1 MIFVDEKHLSA
12 RLACVASLVPAG
24 ARVADIGSDHAYLPA
39 ALVLDGK
46 IDFAIA
52 GEVVKGP
59 YENAVASLVPA
70 GARVADIGSDHAY
83 LPAALVL
90 DGKIDFAIAG
100 EVVKG
105 PYENAVHEIKDHQLE
120 GRVIPRLADG
130 LAAIEPA
137 DKVDTIT
144 IAGMGGSLIAS
155 ILEKDKNKLT
165 GIKRLVLQPNVG
177 LAAIE
182 PADKVDTITIAGMGG
197 SLIASILEKD
207 KNKLTGIK
215 RLVLQPNVGESQL
228 REWLMNNHYQIMNEK
243 IIEEDN
249 HIYEII
255 VAEPSVVPFRYS
267 KYELDFGP
275 FLLEN
280 KGPIFKK
287 KWQEYL
293 QREAHVIDQMQK
305 AQQPPVKKINEI
317 NQFLSQVK
325 EAIADDNR

>member
-1 MIFVDEKHLSA
+1 MLPLFV
-12 RLACVASLVPAG
+12 
-24 ARVADIGSDHAYLPA
+24 
-39 ALVLDGK
+39 
-46 IDFAIA
+46 
-52 GEVVKGP
+52 
-59 YENAVASLVPA
+59 
-70 GARVADIGSDHAY
+70 IGSDHAY

-120 GRVIPRLADG
+120 GKVIPRLAD
-130 LAAIEPA
+130 
-137 DKVDTIT
+137 
-144 IAGMGGSLIAS
+144 
-155 ILEKDKNKLT
+155 
-165 GIKRLVLQPNVG
+165 G

-228 REWLMNNHYQIMNEK
+228 REWLMNNHYQIMTEK

>member
-12 RLACVASLVPAG
+12 RLACVASLVSAG

-46 IDFAIA
+46 IAFAIA

-59 YENAVASLVPA
+59 YE
-70 GARVADIGSDHAY
+70 
-83 LPAALVL
+83 
-90 DGKIDFAIAG
+90 K
-100 EVVKG
+100 
-105 PYENAVHEIKDHQLE
+105 AVHEIKDHQLE
-120 GRVIPRLADG
+120 GQVIPRLAD
-130 LAAIEPA
+130 
-137 DKVDTIT
+137 
-144 IAGMGGSLIAS
+144 
-155 ILEKDKNKLT
+155 
-165 GIKRLVLQPNVG
+165 G

-280 KGPIFKK
+280 KGPVFRK

>member
-46 IDFAIA
+46 I
-52 GEVVKGP
+52 
-59 YENAVASLVPA
+59 N
-70 GARVADIGSDHAY
+70 
-83 LPAALVL
+83 
-90 DGKIDFAIAG
+90 FAIAG

-120 GRVIPRLADG
+120 GQVIPRLADG

-155 ILEKDKNKLT
+155 ILEKGKNKLT
-165 GIKRLVLQPNVG
+165 
-177 LAAIE
+177 E
-182 PADKVDTITIAGMGG
+182 
-197 SLIASILEKD
+197 
-207 KNKLTGIK
+207 IK

-228 REWLMNNHYQIMNEK
+228 REWLMNNHYQIMTEK

>member
-59 YENAVASLVPA
+59 YENAV
-70 GARVADIGSDHAY
+70 
-83 LPAALVL
+83 
-90 DGKIDFAIAG
+90 
-100 EVVKG
+100 
-105 PYENAVHEIKDHQLE
+105 HEIKDHQLE
-120 GRVIPRLADG
+120 GKVIPRLADG
-130 LAAIEPA
+130 L
-137 DKVDTIT
+137 T
-144 IAGMGGSLIAS
+144 
-155 ILEKDKNKLT
+155 
-165 GIKRLVLQPNVG
+165 
-177 LAAIE
+177 AIE

-228 REWLMNNHYQIMNEK
+228 REWLMNNHYQIMTEK

-287 KWQEYL
+287 KWREYL

>member
-12 RLACVASLVPAG
+12 RLAC
-24 ARVADIGSDHAYLPA
+24 
-39 ALVLDGK
+39 
-46 IDFAIA
+46 
-52 GEVVKGP
+52 
-59 YENAVASLVPA
+59 VASLVPA

-177 LAAIE
+177 
-182 PADKVDTITIAGMGG
+182 
-197 SLIASILEKD
+197 
-207 KNKLTGIK
+207 
-215 RLVLQPNVGESQL
+215 ESQL

-280 KGPIFKK
+280 KGPVFRK

-293 QREAHVIDQMQK
+293 QREAHVIDQMQR

-317 NQFLSQVK
+317 NEFLSQVK

>member
-59 YENAVASLVPA
+59 YENAV
-70 GARVADIGSDHAY
+70 R
-83 LPAALVL
+83 
-90 DGKIDFAIAG
+90 
-100 EVVKG
+100 
-105 PYENAVHEIKDHQLE
+105 EIKDHQLE

-137 DKVDTIT
+137 DKVDI
-144 IAGMGGSLIAS
+144 
-155 ILEKDKNKLT
+155 
-165 GIKRLVLQPNVG
+165 
-177 LAAIE
+177 
-182 PADKVDTITIAGMGG
+182 ITIAGMGG

-228 REWLMNNHYQIMNEK
+228 REWLMNNYYQIMNEK

-267 KYELDFGP
+267 KYELNFGP

-280 KGPIFKK
+280 KGPVFRK

-317 NQFLSQVK
+317 NEFLSQVK

>member
-59 YENAVASLVPA
+59 YENAV
-70 GARVADIGSDHAY
+70 R
-83 LPAALVL
+83 
-90 DGKIDFAIAG
+90 
-100 EVVKG
+100 
-105 PYENAVHEIKDHQLE
+105 EIKDHQLE
-120 GRVIPRLADG
+120 GQVIPRLAD
-130 LAAIEPA
+130 
-137 DKVDTIT
+137 
-144 IAGMGGSLIAS
+144 
-155 ILEKDKNKLT
+155 
-165 GIKRLVLQPNVG
+165 G

-228 REWLMNNHYQIMNEK
+228 REWLMNNYYQIMNEK

-280 KGPIFKK
+280 KGPVFRK

-317 NQFLSQVK
+317 NEFLSQVK
-325 EAIADDNR
+325 AAIADDNR

>member
-39 ALVLDGK
+39 
-46 IDFAIA
+46 
-52 GEVVKGP
+52 
-59 YENAVASLVPA
+59 S
-70 GARVADIGSDHAY
+70 
-83 LPAALVL
+83 LVL

-120 GRVIPRLADG
+120 GQVIPRFADG

-137 DKVDTIT
+137 DKVDAIT

-155 ILEKDKNKLT
+155 ILEKGKDKLT
-165 GIKRLVLQPNVG
+165 GIKRL
-177 LAAIE
+177 I
-182 PADKVDTITIAGMGG
+182 
-197 SLIASILEKD
+197 
-207 KNKLTGIK
+207 
-215 RLVLQPNVGESQL
+215 LQPNVGESQL
-228 REWLMNNHYQIMNEK
+228 REWLMNNHYQIMTEK

-325 EAIADDNR
+325 EAITNDNR

>member
-59 YENAVASLVPA
+59 YENAV
-70 GARVADIGSDHAY
+70 
-83 LPAALVL
+83 
-90 DGKIDFAIAG
+90 
-100 EVVKG
+100 
-105 PYENAVHEIKDHQLE
+105 HEIKDHQLE
-120 GRVIPRLADG
+120 GKVIPRLADG

-177 LAAIE
+177 
-182 PADKVDTITIAGMGG
+182 
-197 SLIASILEKD
+197 
-207 KNKLTGIK
+207 
-215 RLVLQPNVGESQL
+215 ESQL
-228 REWLMNNHYQIMNEK
+228 RKWLMNNHYQIMTEK

-317 NQFLSQVK
+317 NEFLSQVK

>member
-46 IDFAIA
+46 I
-52 GEVVKGP
+52 
-59 YENAVASLVPA
+59 N
-70 GARVADIGSDHAY
+70 
-83 LPAALVL
+83 
-90 DGKIDFAIAG
+90 FAIAG

-120 GRVIPRLADG
+120 GKVIPRLADG
-130 LAAIEPA
+130 LAAIELA

-155 ILEKDKNKLT
+155 ILEKGKDKLT
-165 GIKRLVLQPNVG
+165 K
-177 LAAIE
+177 
-182 PADKVDTITIAGMGG
+182 
-197 SLIASILEKD
+197 
-207 KNKLTGIK
+207 IK

-228 REWLMNNHYQIMNEK
+228 REWLMNNHYQIMTEK

-267 KYELDFGP
+267 KYELNFGP

>member
-59 YENAVASLVPA
+59 YENAV
-70 GARVADIGSDHAY
+70 
-83 LPAALVL
+83 
-90 DGKIDFAIAG
+90 
-100 EVVKG
+100 
-105 PYENAVHEIKDHQLE
+105 HEIKDHQLE
-120 GRVIPRLADG
+120 GKVIPRLADG

-177 LAAIE
+177 
-182 PADKVDTITIAGMGG
+182 
-197 SLIASILEKD
+197 
-207 KNKLTGIK
+207 
-215 RLVLQPNVGESQL
+215 ESQM
-228 REWLMNNHYQIMNEK
+228 REWLMNNHYQIMTEK

>member
-59 YENAVASLVPA
+59 YENAV
-70 GARVADIGSDHAY
+70 Y
-83 LPAALVL
+83 
-90 DGKIDFAIAG
+90 
-100 EVVKG
+100 
-105 PYENAVHEIKDHQLE
+105 EIKDHQLE
-120 GRVIPRLADG
+120 GKVIPRLADG

-155 ILEKDKNKLT
+155 ILEKGKDKLT
-165 GIKRLVLQPNVG
+165 
-177 LAAIE
+177 E
-182 PADKVDTITIAGMGG
+182 
-197 SLIASILEKD
+197 
-207 KNKLTGIK
+207 IK

-228 REWLMNNHYQIMNEK
+228 REWLMNNHYQIMTEK

-280 KGPIFKK
+280 KGPVFRK

-293 QREAHVIDQMQK
+293 QREAHVIDQMQR

-317 NQFLSQVK
+317 NEFLSQVK

>member
-59 YENAVASLVPA
+59 YENAV
-70 GARVADIGSDHAY
+70 R
-83 LPAALVL
+83 
-90 DGKIDFAIAG
+90 
-100 EVVKG
+100 
-105 PYENAVHEIKDHQLE
+105 EIKDHQLE

-177 LAAIE
+177 
-182 PADKVDTITIAGMGG
+182 
-197 SLIASILEKD
+197 
-207 KNKLTGIK
+207 
-215 RLVLQPNVGESQL
+215 ESQL
-228 REWLMNNHYQIMNEK
+228 REWLMNNYYQIMNEK

-280 KGPIFKK
+280 KGPVFRK

-317 NQFLSQVK
+317 NRFLSQVK

>member
-1 MIFVDEKHLSA
+1 MDEKHLSA
-12 RLACVASLVPAG
+12 RLAC
-24 ARVADIGSDHAYLPA
+24 
-39 ALVLDGK
+39 
-46 IDFAIA
+46 
-52 GEVVKGP
+52 
-59 YENAVASLVPA
+59 VASLVPA

-177 LAAIE
+177 
-182 PADKVDTITIAGMGG
+182 
-197 SLIASILEKD
+197 
-207 KNKLTGIK
+207 
-215 RLVLQPNVGESQL
+215 ESQL

-280 KGPIFKK
+280 KGPVFRK

>member
-1 MIFVDEKHLSA
+1 MDEKHLSA

-59 YENAVASLVPA
+59 YENAV
-70 GARVADIGSDHAY
+70 R
-83 LPAALVL
+83 
-90 DGKIDFAIAG
+90 
-100 EVVKG
+100 
-105 PYENAVHEIKDHQLE
+105 EIKDHQLE

-155 ILEKDKNKLT
+155 ILEKDKN
-165 GIKRLVLQPNVG
+165 Q
-177 LAAIE
+177 
-182 PADKVDTITIAGMGG
+182 
-197 SLIASILEKD
+197 
-207 KNKLTGIK
+207 LTGIK

-228 REWLMNNHYQIMNEK
+228 REWLMNNYYQIMNEK

-280 KGPIFKK
+280 KGPVFRK

-317 NQFLSQVK
+317 NKFLSQVK

>member
-59 YENAVASLVPA
+59 YENAV
-70 GARVADIGSDHAY
+70 
-83 LPAALVL
+83 
-90 DGKIDFAIAG
+90 
-100 EVVKG
+100 
-105 PYENAVHEIKDHQLE
+105 HEIKDHQLE
-120 GRVIPRLADG
+120 GQVIPRLADG

-155 ILEKDKNKLT
+155 ILEKGKDKLT
-165 GIKRLVLQPNVG
+165 
-177 LAAIE
+177 E
-182 PADKVDTITIAGMGG
+182 
-197 SLIASILEKD
+197 
-207 KNKLTGIK
+207 IK

-228 REWLMNNHYQIMNEK
+228 REWLMNNHYQIMTEK

>member
-59 YENAVASLVPA
+59 YENAV
-70 GARVADIGSDHAY
+70 R
-83 LPAALVL
+83 
-90 DGKIDFAIAG
+90 
-100 EVVKG
+100 
-105 PYENAVHEIKDHQLE
+105 EIKDHQLE
-120 GRVIPRLADG
+120 GQVIPRLADG

-144 IAGMGGSLIAS
+144 IAGMGGSS
-155 ILEKDKNKLT
+155 
-165 GIKRLVLQPNVG
+165 
-177 LAAIE
+177 
-182 PADKVDTITIAGMGG
+182 
-197 SLIASILEKD
+197 IASILEKD

-228 REWLMNNHYQIMNEK
+228 REWLMNNYYQIMNEK

-280 KGPIFKK
+280 KGPVFRK

-317 NQFLSQVK
+317 NEFLSQVK

>member
-1 MIFVDEKHLSA
+1 MLFVDEKHLSA
-12 RLACVASLVPAG
+12 RLACVASLV
-24 ARVADIGSDHAYLPA
+24 S
-39 ALVLDGK
+39 
-46 IDFAIA
+46 
-52 GEVVKGP
+52 
-59 YENAVASLVPA
+59 A

-120 GRVIPRLADG
+120 GQVIPRLAD
-130 LAAIEPA
+130 
-137 DKVDTIT
+137 
-144 IAGMGGSLIAS
+144 
-155 ILEKDKNKLT
+155 
-165 GIKRLVLQPNVG
+165 G

-280 KGPIFKK
+280 KGPVFRK

>member
-59 YENAVASLVPA
+59 YENAV
-70 GARVADIGSDHAY
+70 
-83 LPAALVL
+83 
-90 DGKIDFAIAG
+90 
-100 EVVKG
+100 
-105 PYENAVHEIKDHQLE
+105 HEIKDHQLK
-120 GRVIPRLADG
+120 GQVIPRLADG

-155 ILEKDKNKLT
+155 ILEKGKDKLT
-165 GIKRLVLQPNVG
+165 
-177 LAAIE
+177 E
-182 PADKVDTITIAGMGG
+182 
-197 SLIASILEKD
+197 
-207 KNKLTGIK
+207 IK

-228 REWLMNNHYQIMNEK
+228 REWLMNNHYQIMTEK

>member
-59 YENAVASLVPA
+59 YENAV
-70 GARVADIGSDHAY
+70 
-83 LPAALVL
+83 
-90 DGKIDFAIAG
+90 
-100 EVVKG
+100 
-105 PYENAVHEIKDHQLE
+105 HEIKGHQLE
-120 GRVIPRLADG
+120 GQVIPRLADG

-155 ILEKDKNKLT
+155 ILEKGKNKLT
-165 GIKRLVLQPNVG
+165 EIKQ
-177 LAAIE
+177 
-182 PADKVDTITIAGMGG
+182 
-197 SLIASILEKD
+197 
-207 KNKLTGIK
+207 
-215 RLVLQPNVGESQL
+215 LVLQPNVGESQL
-228 REWLMNNHYQIMNEK
+228 REWLMNNHYQIMTEK

-280 KGPIFKK
+280 KGPVFKK

>member
-1 MIFVDEKHLSA
+1 MDEKHLSA

-59 YENAVASLVPA
+59 YENAV
-70 GARVADIGSDHAY
+70 
-83 LPAALVL
+83 
-90 DGKIDFAIAG
+90 
-100 EVVKG
+100 
-105 PYENAVHEIKDHQLE
+105 HEIKDHQLE
-120 GRVIPRLADG
+120 GKVIPRLAD
-130 LAAIEPA
+130 
-137 DKVDTIT
+137 
-144 IAGMGGSLIAS
+144 
-155 ILEKDKNKLT
+155 
-165 GIKRLVLQPNVG
+165 G

-228 REWLMNNHYQIMNEK
+228 REWLMNNHYQIMTEK

-280 KGPIFKK
+280 KGPVFRK

-325 EAIADDNR
+325 EAIVDDNR

>member
-59 YENAVASLVPA
+59 YENAV
-70 GARVADIGSDHAY
+70 R
-83 LPAALVL
+83 
-90 DGKIDFAIAG
+90 
-100 EVVKG
+100 
-105 PYENAVHEIKDHQLE
+105 EIKDHQLE
-120 GRVIPRLADG
+120 GQVIPRLADG

-137 DKVDTIT
+137 D
-144 IAGMGGSLIAS
+144 
-155 ILEKDKNKLT
+155 E
-165 GIKRLVLQPNVG
+165 
-177 LAAIE
+177 
-182 PADKVDTITIAGMGG
+182 VDTITIAGMGG

-228 REWLMNNHYQIMNEK
+228 REWLMNNYYQIMNEK

-280 KGPIFKK
+280 KGPVFRK

-317 NQFLSQVK
+317 NEFLSQVK

>member
-1 MIFVDEKHLSA
+1 MIFVDKKHLSA
-12 RLACVASLVPAG
+12 RLAC
-24 ARVADIGSDHAYLPA
+24 
-39 ALVLDGK
+39 
-46 IDFAIA
+46 
-52 GEVVKGP
+52 
-59 YENAVASLVPA
+59 VASLVPA

-120 GRVIPRLADG
+120 GKVIPRLADG

-155 ILEKDKNKLT
+155 ILEKGKDKLT
-165 GIKRLVLQPNVG
+165 
-177 LAAIE
+177 E
-182 PADKVDTITIAGMGG
+182 
-197 SLIASILEKD
+197 
-207 KNKLTGIK
+207 IK

-228 REWLMNNHYQIMNEK
+228 REWLMNNHYQIMTEK

-287 KWQEYL
+287 KWREYL

>member
-12 RLACVASLVPAG
+12 RLACVASLVP
-24 ARVADIGSDHAYLPA
+24 V
-39 ALVLDGK
+39 
-46 IDFAIA
+46 
-52 GEVVKGP
+52 
-59 YENAVASLVPA
+59 

-120 GRVIPRLADG
+120 GKVIPRLADG

-155 ILEKDKNKLT
+155 ILEKGKDKLT
-165 GIKRLVLQPNVG
+165 
-177 LAAIE
+177 E
-182 PADKVDTITIAGMGG
+182 
-197 SLIASILEKD
+197 
-207 KNKLTGIK
+207 IK

-228 REWLMNNHYQIMNEK
+228 REWLMNNHYQIMTEK

-255 VAEPSVVPFRYS
+255 VAEPSVIPFRYS

>member
-59 YENAVASLVPA
+59 YENAV
-70 GARVADIGSDHAY
+70 
-83 LPAALVL
+83 
-90 DGKIDFAIAG
+90 
-100 EVVKG
+100 
-105 PYENAVHEIKDHQLE
+105 HEIKAHQLE
-120 GRVIPRLADG
+120 NQIVPRLADG
-130 LAAIEPA
+130 LAAIETA
-137 DKVDTIT
+137 DNIDTIT

-155 ILEKDKNKLT
+155 ILEK
-165 GIKRLVLQPNVG
+165 G
-177 LAAIE
+177 
-182 PADKVDTITIAGMGG
+182 
-197 SLIASILEKD
+197 KD
-207 KNKLTGIK
+207 KLKGIK

-228 REWLMNNHYQIMNEK
+228 RKWLMDNRYQIMTER

-255 VAEPSVVPFRYS
+255 VAEPSIVPFRYS
-267 KYELDFGP
+267 QYELDFGP

-280 KGPIFKK
+280 KGPVFKK
-287 KWQEYL
+287 KWQEYI
-293 QREAHVIDQMQK
+293 QRETHVIKQMQQ
-305 AQQPPVKKINEI
+305 AQQPPVQKINEL
-317 NQFLSQVK
+317 NQVLLEVK
-325 EAIADDNR
+325 EAIADDDR

>member
-59 YENAVASLVPA
+59 YENAV
-70 GARVADIGSDHAY
+70 R
-83 LPAALVL
+83 
-90 DGKIDFAIAG
+90 
-100 EVVKG
+100 
-105 PYENAVHEIKDHQLE
+105 EIKDHKLE

-177 LAAIE
+177 
-182 PADKVDTITIAGMGG
+182 
-197 SLIASILEKD
+197 
-207 KNKLTGIK
+207 
-215 RLVLQPNVGESQL
+215 ESQL
-228 REWLMNNHYQIMNEK
+228 REWLMNNYYQIMNEK

-317 NQFLSQVK
+317 NEFLSQVK

>member
-59 YENAVASLVPA
+59 YENAV
-70 GARVADIGSDHAY
+70 R
-83 LPAALVL
+83 
-90 DGKIDFAIAG
+90 
-100 EVVKG
+100 
-105 PYENAVHEIKDHQLE
+105 EIKDHQLE
-120 GRVIPRLADG
+120 GQVIPRLAD
-130 LAAIEPA
+130 
-137 DKVDTIT
+137 
-144 IAGMGGSLIAS
+144 
-155 ILEKDKNKLT
+155 
-165 GIKRLVLQPNVG
+165 G

-228 REWLMNNHYQIMNEK
+228 REWLMNNDYQIMNEK

-280 KGPIFKK
+280 KGPVFRK

-317 NQFLSQVK
+317 NEFLSQVK

>member
-59 YENAVASLVPA
+59 YENAV
-70 GARVADIGSDHAY
+70 
-83 LPAALVL
+83 
-90 DGKIDFAIAG
+90 
-100 EVVKG
+100 
-105 PYENAVHEIKDHQLE
+105 HEIKDHQLE
-120 GRVIPRLADG
+120 GQVIPRLADG

-155 ILEKDKNKLT
+155 ILEKGKDKLT
-165 GIKRLVLQPNVG
+165 
-177 LAAIE
+177 E
-182 PADKVDTITIAGMGG
+182 
-197 SLIASILEKD
+197 
-207 KNKLTGIK
+207 IK

-228 REWLMNNHYQIMNEK
+228 REWLMNNHYQIMTEK

-325 EAIADDNR
+325 EAIANDNR

>member
-12 RLACVASLVPAG
+12 RLACVASLV
-24 ARVADIGSDHAYLPA
+24 S
-39 ALVLDGK
+39 
-46 IDFAIA
+46 
-52 GEVVKGP
+52 
-59 YENAVASLVPA
+59 A

-120 GRVIPRLADG
+120 GQVIPRLAD
-130 LAAIEPA
+130 
-137 DKVDTIT
+137 
-144 IAGMGGSLIAS
+144 
-155 ILEKDKNKLT
+155 
-165 GIKRLVLQPNVG
+165 G

-255 VAEPSVVPFRYS
+255 VTEPSVVPFRYR

-280 KGPIFKK
+280 KGPVFRK

>member
-59 YENAVASLVPA
+59 YENAV
-70 GARVADIGSDHAY
+70 R
-83 LPAALVL
+83 
-90 DGKIDFAIAG
+90 
-100 EVVKG
+100 
-105 PYENAVHEIKDHQLE
+105 EIKDHQLE
-120 GRVIPRLADG
+120 GQVIPRLAD
-130 LAAIEPA
+130 
-137 DKVDTIT
+137 
-144 IAGMGGSLIAS
+144 
-155 ILEKDKNKLT
+155 
-165 GIKRLVLQPNVG
+165 G

-228 REWLMNNHYQIMNEK
+228 REWLMNNHYQIMTEK

-287 KWQEYL
+287 KCQEYL

>member
-1 MIFVDEKHLSA
+1 MILVDEKHLSA

-59 YENAVASLVPA
+59 YENAV
-70 GARVADIGSDHAY
+70 R
-83 LPAALVL
+83 
-90 DGKIDFAIAG
+90 
-100 EVVKG
+100 
-105 PYENAVHEIKDHQLE
+105 EIKDHQLE
-120 GRVIPRLADG
+120 GQVIPRLAD
-130 LAAIEPA
+130 
-137 DKVDTIT
+137 
-144 IAGMGGSLIAS
+144 
-155 ILEKDKNKLT
+155 
-165 GIKRLVLQPNVG
+165 G

-228 REWLMNNHYQIMNEK
+228 REWLMNNYYQIMNEK

-280 KGPIFKK
+280 KGPVFRK

-317 NQFLSQVK
+317 NEFLSQVK

>member
-1 MIFVDEKHLSA
+1 MDEKHLSA

-59 YENAVASLVPA
+59 YENAV
-70 GARVADIGSDHAY
+70 
-83 LPAALVL
+83 
-90 DGKIDFAIAG
+90 
-100 EVVKG
+100 
-105 PYENAVHEIKDHQLE
+105 HEIKDHQLE
-120 GRVIPRLADG
+120 GQVIPRLADG

-155 ILEKDKNKLT
+155 ILEKGKDKLT
-165 GIKRLVLQPNVG
+165 
-177 LAAIE
+177 E
-182 PADKVDTITIAGMGG
+182 
-197 SLIASILEKD
+197 
-207 KNKLTGIK
+207 IK

-228 REWLMNNHYQIMNEK
+228 REWLMNNHYQIMTEK

-280 KGPIFKK
+280 KSPIFKK
-287 KWQEYL
+287 KWREYL

>member
-59 YENAVASLVPA
+59 YENAV
-70 GARVADIGSDHAY
+70 R
-83 LPAALVL
+83 
-90 DGKIDFAIAG
+90 
-100 EVVKG
+100 
-105 PYENAVHEIKDHQLE
+105 EIKDHQLE
-120 GRVIPRLADG
+120 GQVIPRLADG

-165 GIKRLVLQPNVG
+165 GIKRLVLQP
-177 LAAIE
+177 
-182 PADKVDTITIAGMGG
+182 K
-197 SLIASILEKD
+197 
-207 KNKLTGIK
+207 
-215 RLVLQPNVGESQL
+215 VGESQL
-228 REWLMNNHYQIMNEK
+228 REWLMNNYYQIMNEK

-255 VAEPSVVPFRYS
+255 VAERSVVPFRYS

-280 KGPIFKK
+280 KGPVFRK

-317 NQFLSQVK
+317 NEFLSQVK
-325 EAIADDNR
+325 EAIADDHR

>member
-1 MIFVDEKHLSA
+1 MHRFRFKNWKRRFGSLS
-12 RLACVASLVPAG
+12 L
-24 ARVADIGSDHAYLPA
+24 
-39 ALVLDGK
+39 
-46 IDFAIA
+46 F
-52 GEVVKGP
+52 
-59 YENAVASLVPA
+59 A

-120 GRVIPRLADG
+120 GQVIPRLAD
-130 LAAIEPA
+130 
-137 DKVDTIT
+137 
-144 IAGMGGSLIAS
+144 
-155 ILEKDKNKLT
+155 
-165 GIKRLVLQPNVG
+165 G

-280 KGPIFKK
+280 KGPVFRK

>member
-46 IDFAIA
+46 I
-52 GEVVKGP
+52 
-59 YENAVASLVPA
+59 N
-70 GARVADIGSDHAY
+70 
-83 LPAALVL
+83 
-90 DGKIDFAIAG
+90 FAIAG

-105 PYENAVHEIKDHQLE
+105 PYENAVHEIKGHQLE
-120 GRVIPRLADG
+120 GQVIPRLADG

-155 ILEKDKNKLT
+155 ILEKGKNKLT
-165 GIKRLVLQPNVG
+165 
-177 LAAIE
+177 E
-182 PADKVDTITIAGMGG
+182 
-197 SLIASILEKD
+197 
-207 KNKLTGIK
+207 IK

-228 REWLMNNHYQIMNEK
+228 REWLMNNHYQIMTEK

-317 NQFLSQVK
+317 NEFLSQVK

>member
-59 YENAVASLVPA
+59 YENAV
-70 GARVADIGSDHAY
+70 R
-83 LPAALVL
+83 
-90 DGKIDFAIAG
+90 
-100 EVVKG
+100 
-105 PYENAVHEIKDHQLE
+105 EIKDHQLE
-120 GRVIPRLADG
+120 GQVIPRLAD
-130 LAAIEPA
+130 
-137 DKVDTIT
+137 
-144 IAGMGGSLIAS
+144 
-155 ILEKDKNKLT
+155 
-165 GIKRLVLQPNVG
+165 G

-228 REWLMNNHYQIMNEK
+228 REWLMNNYYQIMNEK

-317 NQFLSQVK
+317 NEFLSQVK

>member
-59 YENAVASLVPA
+59 YENAV
-70 GARVADIGSDHAY
+70 
-83 LPAALVL
+83 
-90 DGKIDFAIAG
+90 
-100 EVVKG
+100 
-105 PYENAVHEIKDHQLE
+105 HEIKDHQLE
-120 GRVIPRLADG
+120 GQVIPRLADG

-155 ILEKDKNKLT
+155 ILEKGKDKLT
-165 GIKRLVLQPNVG
+165 
-177 LAAIE
+177 E
-182 PADKVDTITIAGMGG
+182 
-197 SLIASILEKD
+197 
-207 KNKLTGIK
+207 IK

-228 REWLMNNHYQIMNEK
+228 REWLMNNHYQIMTEK

-280 KGPIFKK
+280 KSPIFKK
-287 KWQEYL
+287 KWREYL

>member
-1 MIFVDEKHLSA
+1 MDEKHLSA

-46 IDFAIA
+46 I
-52 GEVVKGP
+52 
-59 YENAVASLVPA
+59 N
-70 GARVADIGSDHAY
+70 
-83 LPAALVL
+83 
-90 DGKIDFAIAG
+90 FAIAG

-105 PYENAVHEIKDHQLE
+105 PYENAVHEIKGHQLE
-120 GRVIPRLADG
+120 GQVIPRLADG

-155 ILEKDKNKLT
+155 ILEKGKNKLT
-165 GIKRLVLQPNVG
+165 EIKQ
-177 LAAIE
+177 
-182 PADKVDTITIAGMGG
+182 
-197 SLIASILEKD
+197 
-207 KNKLTGIK
+207 
-215 RLVLQPNVGESQL
+215 LVLQPNVGESQL
-228 REWLMNNHYQIMNEK
+228 REWLMNNHYQIMTEK

-280 KGPIFKK
+280 KGPVFKK

-317 NQFLSQVK
+317 NEFLSQVK
-325 EAIADDNR
+325 EAIANDNR

>member
-59 YENAVASLVPA
+59 YENAV
-70 GARVADIGSDHAY
+70 R
-83 LPAALVL
+83 
-90 DGKIDFAIAG
+90 
-100 EVVKG
+100 
-105 PYENAVHEIKDHQLE
+105 EIKDHQLE
-120 GRVIPRLADG
+120 GQVIPRLADG

-144 IAGMGGSLIAS
+144 IAGMGGSLF
-155 ILEKDKNKLT
+155 
-165 GIKRLVLQPNVG
+165 
-177 LAAIE
+177 
-182 PADKVDTITIAGMGG
+182 
-197 SLIASILEKD
+197 ASILEKD

-228 REWLMNNHYQIMNEK
+228 REWLMNNYYQIMNEK

-280 KGPIFKK
+280 KGPVFRK